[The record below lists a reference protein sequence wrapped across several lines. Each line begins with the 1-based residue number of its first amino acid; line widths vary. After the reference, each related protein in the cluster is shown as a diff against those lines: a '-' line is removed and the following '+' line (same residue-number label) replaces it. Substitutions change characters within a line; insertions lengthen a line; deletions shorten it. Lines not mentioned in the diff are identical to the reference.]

1 MSQRTSAY
9 NYLGEALSEEGKAE
23 YQRTGK
29 IPVKAAISTTEQVD
43 TQEKRIIN
51 GMEFVSI
58 QNEVERFYDVPNKER
73 RGETIRV
80 VIKEPQWLFVRSSGA
95 HQVITPDGFTH
106 YIPNSFVH
114 LAWKQK
120 EGTDAA
126 EF

>member
-1 MSQRTSAY
+1 MSQRNTPF
-9 NYLGEALSEEGKAE
+9 NYTGEAPPTPPTPAN
-23 YQRTGK
+23 
-29 IPVKAAISTTEQVD
+29 ISTKEQTD
-43 TQEKRIIN
+43 KQAKRVIN
-51 GMEFVSI
+51 GMEFVSV

-73 RGETIRV
+73 KGETIRV
-80 VIKEPQWLFVRSSGA
+80 VIKDPQWLFVRSSGA
-95 HQVITPDGFTH
+95 HQVVTPDGFVH